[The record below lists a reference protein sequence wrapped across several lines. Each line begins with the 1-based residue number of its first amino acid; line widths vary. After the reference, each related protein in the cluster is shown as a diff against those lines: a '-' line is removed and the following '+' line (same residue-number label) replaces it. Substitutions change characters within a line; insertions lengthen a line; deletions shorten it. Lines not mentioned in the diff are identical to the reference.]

1 MIQRF
6 GEHHPAVAA
15 TAFVHPL
22 ACLIGE
28 VSVADHATIWPGAVL
43 RGDEGILEVGESSNI
58 QDGTVLHNLGG
69 FSTTHIGARV
79 TVGHRVI
86 LHGCIVEDDCLIGMG
101 SIIMDNARIGTGSLI
116 GAGAVIPPNTIIPP
130 NSYVLGVPGRVI
142 RRTGEREKQMIATG
156 WRTYVDLGQRYAAST
171 D

>member
-1 MIQRF
+1 MIQRY
-6 GEHHPAVAA
+6 GEHDPQIAP

-28 VSVADHATIWPGAVL
+28 VRIGEQATIWPGAVL
-43 RGDEGILEVGESSNI
+43 RGDEGLLEVGPSSNI

-69 FSTTHIGARV
+69 FSTTHVGARV

-86 LHGCIVEDDCLIGMG
+86 LHGCIIEDECLIGMG
-101 SIIMDNARIGTGSLI
+101 SIIMDNARIGSGSLI

-130 NSYVLGVPGRVI
+130 NSFVLGMPGRV
-142 RRTGEREKQMIATG
+142 RRETGEREKQMIETG
-156 WRTYVDLGQRYAAST
+156 WRTYVELGQRHAASLA
-171 D
+171 